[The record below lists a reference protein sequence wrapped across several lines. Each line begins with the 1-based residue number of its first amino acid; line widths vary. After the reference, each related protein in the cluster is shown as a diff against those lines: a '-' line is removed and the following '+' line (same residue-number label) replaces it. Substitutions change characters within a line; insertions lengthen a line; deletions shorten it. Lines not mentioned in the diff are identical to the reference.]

1 MFARGGARGRGKAR
15 AGTTTSGRAETASAV
30 ERLVRR
36 ACDGTAPS
44 VDEEAVKTL
53 KRTARGSDAALRCA
67 HEAIFKAMRGRS
79 AAQRIHAVT
88 VANEFF
94 NRSASFRE
102 LTLDRLEDFMKFA
115 VGTDDEV
122 LLPDEPKG
130 EARRLRRHA
139 VETLAG
145 WEGKFKTYHR
155 QLTLAKKFVRE
166 RLGDEAPEALEDQ
179 ARRERERREV
189 ENQRKMREKWLV
201 SRSNMKQDMLEEM
214 IGAAKACAGL
224 LRAFISANEE
234 HIDKDEEEWEDVA
247 RGAATE
253 SGEPEV
259 RADELKVADVTLQR
273 TLDTIPVIEEMQGY
287 YSALKHSYIPSLS
300 EGLSVLSTIQPAVLE
315 YSVMTD
321 QERIDF
327 IGAFTKLK
335 ADTESVVGDIEGLA
349 AELLGEDWN
358 IRVQIPPTD
367 STCSKRTPTSEGAHD
382 ARKRSEWKKQ
392 VMKFVRAAEQ
402 KRRHLA
408 SLDWE
413 GSKKRKSYN
422 DEVLA
427 ELGEDIFV
435 RERRIQDQASEALA
449 VKLMTEEI
457 TRHNETL
464 ARGATPQER
473 IENSMRSTRK

>member
-1 MFARGGARGRGKAR
+1 MFARGDGRRGK
-15 AGTTTSGRAETASAV
+15 GNHSTSGRAETASAV

-36 ACDGTAPS
+36 ACDGTAPR

-53 KRTARGSDAALRCA
+53 KRTARGSEAALRCA

-79 AAQRIHAVT
+79 AAQRVHAVT

-94 NRSASFRE
+94 IRSAAFRE
-102 LTLDRLEDFMKFA
+102 LTLERLEDFMKFA

-145 WEGKFKTYHR
+145 WEDKFKTYHR
-155 QLTLAKKFVRE
+155 QLSLAKKFVRE
-166 RLGDEAPEALEDQ
+166 RLGDEAPEALEDR
-179 ARRERERREV
+179 ARREGERREV
-189 ENQRKMREKWLV
+189 ENQRKVKEKWLV
-201 SRSNMKQDMLEEM
+201 ARSSMKQDMLEEM
-214 IGAAKACAGL
+214 IGAAKACTGL
-224 LRAFISANEE
+224 LRAFISANAESVGE
-234 HIDKDEEEWEDVA
+234 DEEEWEDVA

-253 SGEPEV
+253 PGEPEV
-259 RADELKVADVTLQR
+259 RVYEPKVADVTLPR

-287 YSALKHSYIPSLS
+287 YCALKHSYIPSLS
-300 EGLSVLSTIQPAVLE
+300 DALSVLGTIQPAVLE

-367 STCSKRTPTSEGAHD
+367 STSSKRTPTSEGAHD

-402 KRRHLA
+402 KRRHGA
-408 SLDWE
+408 SLGRE
-413 GSKKRKSYN
+413 GSKKRKSHN
-422 DEVLA
+422 EEVLA

-457 TRHNETL
+457 TRHNDML